1 MRLVALKDPHIVDV
15 NGKRGRTWTGKT
27 EDGHICRVTIFE
39 ATGDTIEITV
49 EELKL
54 PGFETVSITPSDV
67 GELKL

>member
-15 NGKRGRTWTGKT
+15 GGKRGRAWTGRN
-27 EDGHICRVTIFE
+27 EAGNICRVTIFE
-39 ATGDTIEITV
+39 ATGDTIEIEI

-54 PGFETVSITPSDV
+54 PEFEVVSIKPSDV